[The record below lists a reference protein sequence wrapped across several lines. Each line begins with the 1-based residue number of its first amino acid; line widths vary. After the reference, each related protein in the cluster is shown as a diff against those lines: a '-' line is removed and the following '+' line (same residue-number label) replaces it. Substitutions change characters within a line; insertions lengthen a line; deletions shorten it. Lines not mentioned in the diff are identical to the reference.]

1 MSSVSILPTPCVH
14 IQLHEWSPWRMWIT
28 HFFLIL
34 FTNIWVFPAPLLD
47 LVIVVTSAVTARWLR
62 VTNIPKE
69 NSVSFEF
76 TNLRASYL
84 TGLKKLDED
93 PSSWS
98 LASVAF
104 LLFLL
109 ACFSWSPGKTASSVV
124 FYASHGGLAG
134 SRHSVRGSSCDIW
147 VYLTVTKLFQF
158 SACFLICR
166 LVMRVIRLTANDI
179 DLVAVNK
186 KLGCVVENELWIKGL
201 QWPSICVWMWGD
213 LWGMQLC
220 KKAECVWCGGIGL

>member
-1 MSSVSILPTPCVH
+1 MVPMKNADHTFLLDP
-14 IQLHEWSPWRMWIT
+14 LHKHLKWI
-28 HFFLIL
+28 
-34 FTNIWVFPAPLLD
+34 PASLLD

-69 NSVSFEF
+69 NSVSFEL

-84 TGLKKLDED
+84 TGLKKLDEV
-93 PSSWS
+93 PSFWS

-134 SRHSVRGSSCDIW
+134 SRHIQCKRLQLWHLGLPDWNEIIPVFCLLSHLQIDNVSHKANCTWHRSGGS
-147 VYLTVTKLFQF
+147 
-158 SACFLICR
+158 
-166 LVMRVIRLTANDI
+166 
-179 DLVAVNK
+179 
-186 KLGCVVENELWIKGL
+186 E
-201 QWPSICVWMWGD
+201 
-213 LWGMQLC
+213 
-220 KKAECVWCGGIGL
+220 